1 MVRSHGREPKKKEM
15 RMNEDKKKIKVVIDK
30 LEQAFELINTE
41 NEEAAKI
48 VMHSIKTLSDMVKEH
63 KEIQIDPRTE
73 DFAKKYKPLCDKI
86 IDMVEKEE
94 GIESMLF
101 LSDSEGNNMITSC
114 KMNDKN
120 ITRSISGIVF
130 KSDTIYKAILHGI
143 GLPDSFIKK
152 FSQARKSYWKKKK
165 RKDN

>member
-1 MVRSHGREPKKKEM
+1 
-15 RMNEDKKKIKVVIDK
+15 MNEDEKKIKEVIVK

-41 NEEAAKI
+41 NEEAAKLI
-48 VMHSIKTLSDMVKEH
+48 MYSIKRLSNMIKEH
-63 KEIQIDPRTE
+63 KEIQIDPLSK
-73 DFAKKYKPLCDKI
+73 DFAVKHKPLCDKI
-86 IDMVEKEE
+86 IDMVEKE

-130 KSDTIYKAILHGI
+130 KSDTLYKSILYGI
-143 GLPDSFIKK
+143 GLPEIFIRK
-152 FSQARKSYWKKKK
+152 FAKARKSYWKSKK